1 MAVLSNKFMRKLF
14 RVFALG
20 FVVSWLWESLH
31 SMLYSNYMGLPI
43 SGFIL
48 FRAALVDAAIISILI
63 FIGRKFGKYKT
74 LFILSA
80 GFIVAVIIEIL
91 ALRTG
96 RWEYNSLMPI
106 IPIIKT
112 GLTPTI
118 QLAMTAYLVALDV
131 KAGKEY
137 K

>member
-1 MAVLSNKFMRKLF
+1 MRKLF

>member
-1 MAVLSNKFMRKLF
+1 
-14 RVFALG
+14 
-20 FVVSWLWESLH
+20 
-31 SMLYSNYMGLPI
+31 MGLPI